1 MAKFHSFLC
10 LSNISQ
16 SKYVISS
23 LSIPLLIHIWVSYNL
38 TIVNNVAMN
47 ISSVQFHSVAQSCP
61 NFCDPMD
68 AACPASLSV
77 TNSCSYS
84 NSCPLNQWCHPTISS
99 SVIPFSSC
107 LQSFPASGLFP
118 MSWLFTSGHQS
129 IGASAS
135 VLPINWFLLGM
146 PSFISLQS
154 RDSQESSQ
162 APQLESINSSVLSL
176 LDGPSHR
183 VTIYSLDILD
193 VLLSQ
198 FWTSPLFHVWF

>member
-1 MAKFHSFLC
+1 MNCSMPGFPVLHYLPEFAQTHVHWVDDPPSHLILC
-10 LSNISQ
+10 C
-16 SKYVISS
+16 S
-23 LSIPLLIHIWVSYNL
+23 LLLLPSIFPSIKVFP
-38 TIVNNVAMN
+38 NNWL
-47 ISSVQFHSVAQSCP
+47 F
-61 NFCDPMD
+61 
-68 AACPASLSV
+68 
-77 TNSCSYS
+77 
-84 NSCPLNQWCHPTISS
+84 
-99 SVIPFSSC
+99 
-107 LQSFPASGLFP
+107 ASGD
-118 MSWLFTSGHQS
+118 QS

-135 VLPINWFLLGM
+135 VLPMNWFLLGM

-162 APQLESINSSVLSL
+162 ALQLESINSSVLSL